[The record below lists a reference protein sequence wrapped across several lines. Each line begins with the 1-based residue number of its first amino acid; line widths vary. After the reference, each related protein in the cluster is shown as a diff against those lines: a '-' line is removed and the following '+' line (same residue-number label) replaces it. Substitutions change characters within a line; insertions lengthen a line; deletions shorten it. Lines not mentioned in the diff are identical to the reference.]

1 MVATGMRFG
10 ESSMNDYGEGSIYD
24 NVDNDK
30 ADYAF
35 DVLDGYYSGDTSK
48 LLGKYNKDSLGVS
61 NSRDI
66 TKFEEKYKLEPNLVL
81 ENLLD
86 IDDVDFK
93 DFDRNT
99 SIHKLLQDM
108 EPPKFIELKSDGLFG
123 SSFKRNPLWDKWNKK
138 QRLWANLNRVN
149 QKILNGTAIS
159 PITDRVDYNNLVNML
174 IAQEKYDGNKD
185 IVYQDSP
192 IFQWRDEWNEQ
203 NADKLENATKKN
215 IDKLRRQRDIYI
227 MTNIRKYL
235 GLDS

>member
-1 MVATGMRFG
+1 MI
-10 ESSMNDYGEGSIYD
+10 DSII
-24 NVDNDK
+24 
-30 ADYAF
+30 
-35 DVLDGYYSGDTSK
+35 K
-48 LLGKYNKDSLGVS
+48 LYQSFGKYKKDSLGVS

-66 TKFEEKYKLEPNLVL
+66 SKFEEKYKLEPILVL

-93 DFDRNT
+93 DFDRNK

-108 EPPKFIELKSDGLFG
+108 EPPKFIEFKSDGLYG

-149 QKILNGTAIS
+149 EKILNGTAIS

-185 IVYQDSP
+185 IAYQD
-192 IFQWRDEWNEQ
+192 
-203 NADKLENATKKN
+203 
-215 IDKLRRQRDIYI
+215 
-227 MTNIRKYL
+227 
-235 GLDS
+235 